1 MRIKINAVTDSPTFP
16 EQVDV
21 VVIGGG
27 IIGTSVAYELAKQ
40 GVAVALFEKGVI
52 GGEQSGRNWGWVRQ
66 QNRDLYELP
75 LAMRS
80 LQRWEELGGE
90 IGLDLGFRR
99 SGILYG
105 TQNEADVARW
115 EKWGKQAKQLG
126 FVSHLLSPKE
136 AHERLGD
143 QARWVGGIWSP
154 T

>member
-1 MRIKINAVTDSPTFP
+1 
-16 EQVDV
+16 
-21 VVIGGG
+21 
-27 IIGTSVAYELAKQ
+27 ELAKQ
-40 GVAVALFEKGVI
+40 GVTVALFEKGAI

-115 EKWGKQAKQLG
+115 EKWGKQAKQVG

-136 AHERLGD
+136 VHDRLGD
-143 QARWVGGIWSP
+143 
-154 T
+154 